1 MLLLLVMVT
10 LSYSKPSYCVQ
21 KQPSSILILGDSLS
35 ASFGLKENQGW
46 VYQLNQTLLQQNA
59 PYSLVN
65 ASISGETTGGALARF
80 PDILAKQK
88 VDYLL
93 IELGGNDG
101 LRGFPPKLIKNNLL
115 QIIAL
120 AQQKN
125 IKVLL
130 MTIKIPPNY
139 GDRYSQLFNQ
149 IFVEV
154 AKQRE
159 IPLLP
164 FFMETIAIKP
174 ELMQTDGIHPN
185 LAAQPFIVEVMEQIL
200 THIITPPLALEEHNL
215 WTLFGYSLRSFV
227 DYRQNLLTFRR
238 QLAF

>member
-1 MLLLLVMVT
+1 MVT
-10 LSYSKPSYCVQ
+10 LFYSKPSYSAQ

-46 VYQLNQTLLQQNA
+46 VYQLNQILNQQKSPYTLI
-59 PYSLVN
+59 N
-65 ASISGETTGGALARF
+65 ASISGETTGGALARL
-80 PDILAKQK
+80 PNILAKQNL
-88 VDYLL
+88 DYLL

-115 QIIAL
+115 QITAL
-120 AQQKN
+120 AQQQN

-130 MTIKIPPNY
+130 MSIKIPPNY
-139 GDRYSQLFNQ
+139 GERYNQLFNQ

-154 AKQRE
+154 AQQHD

-174 ELMQTDGIHPN
+174 ELMQADGIHPN
-185 LAAQPFIVEVMEQIL
+185 LAAQPSIVEVMEQTL
-200 THIITPPLALEEHNL
+200 TKIITPPLALKEH
-215 WTLFGYSLRSFV
+215 
-227 DYRQNLLTFRR
+227 Q
-238 QLAF
+238 